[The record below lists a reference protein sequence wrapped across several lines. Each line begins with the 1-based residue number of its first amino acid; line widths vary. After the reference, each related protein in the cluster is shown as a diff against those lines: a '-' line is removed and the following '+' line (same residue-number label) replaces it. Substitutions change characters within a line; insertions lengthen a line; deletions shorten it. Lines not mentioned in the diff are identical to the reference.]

1 MAQWLRLHTL
11 NAEDLGSIPGQRT
24 RSHMPQ
30 LRVCMLQLKIPH
42 AAKKIEAP
50 TRHNKDLTQPT
61 KNKLFKY
68 TNNKNGS
75 LKVYGKVDVEIVTT
89 QMLQWQ

>member
-1 MAQWLRLHTL
+1 
-11 NAEDLGSIPGQRT
+11 
-24 RSHMPQ
+24 
-30 LRVCMLQLKIPH
+30 MLQLKIPH